1 MSTPKCEIGGGGNGG
16 VQPPRERHR
25 TTPHTRGGHRG
36 QVPNTEQTEV
46 TRVGH
51 GVTFLPPC
59 VPPPSCSFTIC
70 HKTEVMRNT
79 LNPVWP
85 AFAIPVRALC
95 NGDYDR

>member
-1 MSTPKCEIGGGGNGG
+1 MLFRSSTIPPPYQSDACWPWGDIPA
-16 VQPPRERHR
+16 PPRP
-25 TTPHTRGGHRG
+25 PH
-36 QVPNTEQTEV
+36 
-46 TRVGH
+46 
-51 GVTFLPPC
+51 
-59 VPPPSCSFTIC
+59 SFTIC